1 MIRKALL
8 TAVAVMFASSPSLA
22 QFGGMGGGVGGGMGG
37 GMGGQGTQGMMMQGN
52 RSARAFFTDVS
63 RSAQVEM
70 EGGQSLSGKIELR
83 PVVVDADLG
92 QYVITP
98 HKIKTIRFL
107 KPIGELNP
115 PGGDEAQRKNI
126 EEGGDVDE
134 ADLVPQVRQKRAAV
148 MKAGRGG
155 VSVRAGGGFGL
166 VADQNSRT
174 GAAVLVRGKVI
185 TTADK
190 EIIGMIHIPSDFT
203 LELDFGSLL
212 LTPEKLRSISFTDDH
227 RNDKP
232 VRREP
237 SAPGTHENT
246 GRPASSHDHA
256 SPPRY
261 FRQGSSVVVVSP
273 VGDRVTLYNVDTK
286 KSDSL
291 DLSGS
296 KDAPLEVTPVVAG
309 NLVALWFH
317 GPKVT
322 RIAVADTSSGTWHAQ
337 ELREALDGETSPIV
351 APGVAVYT
359 LGRNVY
365 AYGAESQ
372 RWDVAELPEG
382 VRAMPIVAPGS
393 VTIESDGHI
402 YTFAGKTGK
411 WNHVDIRAILD
422 DVAAQKK

>member
-1 MIRKALL
+1 MIRTASLAAL
-8 TAVAVMFASSPSLA
+8 AVILASSPSLA
-22 QFGGMGGGVGGGMGG
+22 QFGGAGGGGGMGG
-37 GMGGQGTQGMMMQGN
+37 GMGGQGTQAMMMQGN
-52 RSARAFFTDVS
+52 RSARPFFTDVS
-63 RSAQVEM
+63 RSAQVEL

-83 PVVVDADLG
+83 PLVVDADLG

-126 EEGGDVDE
+126 EEAGDADE
-134 ADLVPQVRQKRAAV
+134 ADLVPQVPQKRAAV
-148 MKAGRGG
+148 MKAVRGG
-155 VSVRAGGGFGL
+155 FNMRAGGGFGM
-166 VADQNSRT
+166 VADPNSRT

-190 EIIGMIHIPSDFT
+190 EVIGMIHIPSDFT
-203 LELDFGSLL
+203 LELDFGWLM
-212 LTPEKLRSISFTDDH
+212 LTPERLRSISFTDDH

-232 VRREP
+232 ARAEP
-237 SAPGTHENT
+237 AANTHENA

-256 SPPRY
+256 RPPRY

-291 DLSGS
+291 ELSGS

-322 RIAVADTSSGTWHAQ
+322 RIAVADTSRGTWNSQ
-337 ELREALDGETSPIV
+337 ELREPLDGEASPII

-359 LGRNVY
+359 IGRNIY

-382 VRAMPIVAPGS
+382 VRAMPTVLPGN
-393 VTIESDGHI
+393 VTSESDGHI
-402 YTFAGKTGK
+402 YTFSGKTGK

-422 DVAAQKK
+422 DKAVQKK